1 MKIEHLTGKKA
12 KELLKRRAA
21 NERSLPFKGVRPVH
35 LSERTGDDWP
45 FLLHSGRHVFC
56 LPGAGGRRPGRLEP
70 GHPHLQLYQR
80 QRPDDRHGRRHP
92 VLHFAK
98 PGQPPGGQPDVF
110 THVLYLAGVLACLFV
125 AAGLLFAGDIVRLF
139 GGTGNV
145 FTMSRTYLR
154 VILLFSPA
162 FLMNNVL
169 LCFVRNDGAPQLSMA
184 AMIGGSLSNVVL
196 DWVFIFPCGMGIFG
210 AVFATGLA
218 PIISMAILSPHFF
231 RRKNNSSIPW
241 PADPRA
247 RTLGRILSS
256 GAPSLVTEVSS
267 GIVIIVFN
275 TLILGLEGNIGV
287 AAYGVIANLSLVVI
301 AIYTGIAQ
309 GIQPILSRS
318 YGGGDRDRLS
328 AILRYAVITMLGV
341 SVVIYGAVLTFAP
354 QIAAVFNSEG
364 SPTLQA
370 IAVQGLR
377 LYFIACP
384 FAGCNVVLSM
394 YFTSTD
400 RPLPAHAI
408 SLLRG
413 FFLIIP
419 VALLLAAVG
428 QMVGI
433 WLAFPVTECL
443 VALLA
448 VGLFLR
454 SRRKPA
460 HA

>member
-1 MKIEHLTGKKA
+1 MKDTSPL
-12 KELLKRRAA
+12 KEFARYTSLNVLGMIGLSCYILADTFFISLGLGADGLAALNLAIPIYSFINGSGLMIGMGGGTRYSILKSQGNHREA
-21 NERSLPFKGVRPVH
+21 NR
-35 LSERTGDDWP
+35 
-45 FLLHSGRHVFC
+45 
-56 LPGAGGRRPGRLEP
+56 
-70 GHPHLQLYQR
+70 
-80 QRPDDRHGRRHP
+80 
-92 VLHFAK
+92 
-98 PGQPPGGQPDVF
+98 VF
-110 THVLYLAGVLACLFV
+110 TNVLYLAAVLASLFV

-154 VILLFSPA
+154 VILLFAPA

-184 AMIGGSLSNVVL
+184 AMLGGSFSNVVL

-218 PIISMAILSPHFF
+218 PLISICILSPHFLQ
-231 RRKNNSSIPW
+231 RKNQFKPVACR
-241 PADPRA
+241 PQGQ
-247 RTLGRILSS
+247 RTIRILSS
-256 GAPSLVTEVSS
+256 GVPSLVTEVSS

-275 TLILGLEGNIGV
+275 SLILGMEGNTGV
-287 AAYGVIANLSLVVI
+287 AAYGVIANLSLVVLS
-301 AIYTGIAQ
+301 IYTGIAQ

-318 YGGGDRDRLS
+318 YGIGDRDRLS
-328 AILRYAVITMLGV
+328 ATLRYAVIAMLGV
-341 SVVIYGAVLTFAP
+341 SVAIYGAVLAFAP
-354 QIAAVFNSEG
+354 QIAAAFNSEG

-400 RPLPAHAI
+400 RPLPAHVI

-454 SRRKPA
+454 SRRKAA